1 MTASRSRIAAVIV
14 IVVSFVA
21 LAAFALM
28 ARAYEP
34 GRDAVNV
41 PKQSLGLDTT
51 PKLALPIAASTP
63 SSGDVVGGLVAGAP
77 SGNTPTAAPAPGKG
91 KDLAPPSDSPTQAQ
105 LAPCELGL
113 EVPQEPAGLANFV
126 PIIPLFGPFSPEA
139 FAFVPAFNAGFP
151 LLGPLVIAGGD
162 GLKQAQ
168 PLLDAAVPVVNS
180 LEEQGFNALS
190 PLYGP
195 VRPQVLDGEA
205 QLASLIAPGV
215 EAFASL
221 PGATCFPAALALLF

>member
-21 LAAFALM
+21 LATFALM

-34 GRDAVNV
+34 GRDAVKV
-41 PKQSLGLDTT
+41 PKQSIGLVTP
-51 PKLALPIAASTP
+51 PKLALPIASSTP

-77 SGNTPTAAPAPGKG
+77 SANTPTATPTPEKG
-91 KDLAPPSDSPTQAQ
+91 KTASPVDSPTQAQ

-180 LEEQGFNALS
+180 LEEQGFNTLS
-190 PLYGP
+190 PLYSP
-195 VRPQVLDGEA
+195 VRPQVLAGEA

>member
-34 GRDAVNV
+34 GRDAVKV
-41 PKQSLGLDTT
+41 PKQSIGLVTP

-63 SSGDVVGGLVAGAP
+63 SSGDVVGGLVGDAPVANTPVTTPESGKRVAAP
-77 SGNTPTAAPAPGKG
+77 SP
-91 KDLAPPSDSPTQAQ
+91 DSPTQAQ

-113 EVPQEPAGLANFV
+113 EAPQESAGLANFV

-151 LLGPLVIAGGD
+151 LLCPLVIAGGD

-180 LEEQGFNALS
+180 LEEQGFKTLS